1 MSTPPADGR
10 AGRAPAWSPE
20 DDVPLVRLAQSGD
33 AASFDALY
41 VRHARV
47 VHAVLL
53 GRSGSREDAEDLVQ
67 EVFLAAWRQLA
78 TLRDP
83 AAFAGWVMTIAR
95 HQRIDHAR
103 RARQLTPLAE
113 VEARLAGTR
122 PVDTA
127 RLEAE
132 RALAAVRALPPAY
145 RETLL
150 LRLVEGLTGP
160 EIAQRTGLTPES
172 VRVNLCRGMKLLREA
187 LADDRVRSAGS
198 PDGGRATQDAGPAH
212 GWPVRGA
219 ER

>member
-103 RARQLTPLAE
+103 RARELTPLAD

-145 RETLL
+145 
-150 LRLVEGLTGP
+150 
-160 EIAQRTGLTPES
+160 